1 MPPADNTASLREA
14 AQRRSRQARERAEKA
29 VTAAYRTR
37 EPVMVASIAR
47 AAGVS
52 RSWLY
57 TQTDLIAAIDQIKN
71 GAPSPART
79 GPQPAATASLQRRLE
94 TALLRIKALRGENA
108 ELTRRLETAHGE
120 IRKLRID
127 AEPSRRNP

>member
-1 MPPADNTASLREA
+1 MPQADNTAILREA
-14 AQRRSRQARERAEKA
+14 TERRSRQARERAEKA
-29 VTAAYRTR
+29 ITAAHRSRKPIT
-37 EPVMVASIAR
+37 VAAIAR
-47 AAGVS
+47 TANVS

-57 TQTDLIAAIDQIKN
+57 TQTDLIAAIEQIKN

-94 TALLRIKALRGENA
+94 TALLRIKALRAENT
-108 ELTRRLETAHGE
+108 ELTRRLEAAHGE

-127 AEPSRRNP
+127 AGPR